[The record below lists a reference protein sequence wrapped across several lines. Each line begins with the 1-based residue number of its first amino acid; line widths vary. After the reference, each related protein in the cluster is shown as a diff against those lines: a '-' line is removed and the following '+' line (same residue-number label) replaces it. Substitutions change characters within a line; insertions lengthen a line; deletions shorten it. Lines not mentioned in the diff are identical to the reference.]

1 MSISPASPSAVPV
14 ARHGLRRLVPGVL
27 LALAIG
33 AAALALTQLAWFQH
47 AQVSALT
54 LAIVIGMVIGN
65 TVGTRLPASIA
76 PGIVTAQR
84 TLLRLGVMLYG
95 LRISFQQIAAIGPEG
110 LLIDLVVVVGV
121 IALASLLGRRVFG
134 IDRQTSLL
142 TGIGS
147 AICGAAA
154 VLALERVLKAE
165 PDKVAI
171 AIATVVLFGTLDIF
185 LYPLLYPYLG
195 MTTHQFGLF
204 TGASVHEVAQV
215 VAVGNAIDP
224 TTADTAV
231 IVKLTRVMLLVP
243 VLFVFGWLETR
254 GRVDGGGLRAAIPWF
269 ALGFVAVAAFNSLIA
284 IPPAIRQG
292 LLTFDVLVLA
302 TAMAALGLETRW
314 AKLRALGPKPLLL
327 AGVLWLCLIGAG
339 AALVHALI

>member
-1 MSISPASPSAVPV
+1 MSSSSLPAASPSPW
-14 ARHGLRRLVPGVL
+14 RLLPGVL
-27 LALAIG
+27 LALSIG
-33 AAALALTQLAWFQH
+33 AIALALTQLAWFQH
-47 AQVSALT
+47 AQISALT

-65 TVGTRLPASIA
+65 AVGTRLPASVA

-110 LLIDLVVVVGV
+110 LLIDLVIVVGTIVLAAV
-121 IALASLLGRRVFG
+121 IGQKAFG

-154 VLALERVLKAE
+154 VLALERVLK
-165 PDKVAI
+165 PDPGKVAI

-195 MTTHQFGLF
+195 MSAHQFGLF

-224 TTADTAV
+224 ATADTAV

-243 VLFVFGWLETR
+243 VLFVFGWLESR
-254 GRVDGGGLRAAIPWF
+254 GRVDRGGLRAAIPWF
-269 ALGFVAVAAFNSLIA
+269 ALGFVAVAAFNSLVT
-284 IPPAIRQG
+284 IPPSIKQA
-292 LLTFDVLVLA
+292 LLTFDVLILA

-327 AGVLWLCLIGAG
+327 AAVLWLWLIGAG
-339 AALVHALI
+339 AALVHSLT